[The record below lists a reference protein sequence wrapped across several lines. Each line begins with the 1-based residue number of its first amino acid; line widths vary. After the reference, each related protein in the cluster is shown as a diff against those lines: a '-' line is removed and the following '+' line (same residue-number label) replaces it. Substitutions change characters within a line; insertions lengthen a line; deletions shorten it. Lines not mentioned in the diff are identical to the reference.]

1 VSGLSMNDPFRF
13 QNFVQNVAAR
23 RIFNL
28 PGNDHR

>member
-1 VSGLSMNDPFRF
+1 MNDPFRF